1 MRKTI
6 LLMAIAFFSVI
17 AHAQILQVVSTQ
29 KVATPKGTESKIV
42 GISPKGDYLL
52 LTNEDEQ
59 GLVRYDLATKK
70 LTTITKEDGAG
81 AYAKISQD
89 GNTITYRKRIYD
101 DSKLVRFDIVQYNT
115 QTSRTAIVAKQQ
127 AGTENMVDVKAQTT
141 VSVNTDLYLVLN
153 RNGKRVVMAP
163 NGEEY
168 RYNWPS
174 ISPDGSKIL
183 YYVSGEGCYVCDING
198 NNVKFI
204 ARHCRAAQWYDNNT
218 IVGMADE
225 DDGHNFTASALMV
238 YTLDGKSQT
247 LVTKDKLAMYPYVA
261 KNKVAFSTPTGEMY
275 LLSVK

>member
-1 MRKTI
+1 
-6 LLMAIAFFSVI
+6 MAIAFFSVI

-115 QTSRTAIVAKQQ
+115 QTSKTAIVAKQQ
-127 AGTENMVDVKAQTT
+127 AGTELLVDATANTT

-153 RNGKRVVMAP
+153 RNGKRIVMAP

-204 ARHCRAAQWYDNNT
+204 ARDCRAAQWYDNNT

-225 DDGHNFTASALMV
+225 DDGHNFTASALV
-238 YTLDGKSQT
+238 AYTLDGKSQT
-247 LVTKDKLAMYPYVA
+247 LVAKNKMAMYPVTA
-261 KNKVAFSTPTGEMY
+261 KGKVAYSTPTGEMY
-275 LLSVK
+275 LLTVK

>member
-1 MRKTI
+1 
-6 LLMAIAFFSVI
+6 MAIAFFSVI

-101 DSKLVRFDIVQYNT
+101 SSKLVRFDVMQYNT
-115 QTSRTAIVAKQQ
+115 QTRKASVVAKQQ
-127 AGTENMVDVKAQTT
+127 AGTENMVDVKSQTT

-247 LVTKDKLAMYPYVA
+247 LITKDKLAMYPYVA
-261 KNKVAFSTPTGEMY
+261 KNKVAFSTPTGEMF
-275 LLSVK
+275 LLNVK